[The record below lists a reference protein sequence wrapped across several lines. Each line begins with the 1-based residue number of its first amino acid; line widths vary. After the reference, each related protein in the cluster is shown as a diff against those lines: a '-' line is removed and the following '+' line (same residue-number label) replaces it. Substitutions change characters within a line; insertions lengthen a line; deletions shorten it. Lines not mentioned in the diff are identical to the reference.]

1 MLKCLLVA
9 LGLLAGLAGCTASDA
24 IVARQLTIV
33 DGAAFV
39 AENHARRQEVRRM
52 LYQMENE
59 LIAKCVDR
67 ARAEDITGEAGDAL
81 DIANKCF
88 AMLEEAYP
96 SLATIEL
103 LREGAA
109 DLDELRTRLDDPEPA
124 EPPTVTIN

>member
-1 MLKCLLVA
+1 MRLPAIVCTALLF
-9 LGLLAGLAGCTASDA
+9 GLFLTGCTASDA

-39 AENHARRQEVRRM
+39 AENHARRQEVRRL
-52 LYQMENE
+52 LYAMENE

-67 ARAEDITGEAGDAL
+67 ARAEDITGEPGDAL

-88 AMLEEAYP
+88 AMLDSAYP

-109 DLDELRTRLDDPEPA
+109 EIDELRARIKRAQAA
-124 EPPTVTIN
+124 E

>member
-1 MLKCLLVA
+1 MACTALLALLA
-9 LGLLAGLAGCTASDA
+9 LGGCTASDA
-24 IVARQLTIV
+24 IVARQLTLV
-33 DGAAFV
+33 DGAAYV

-88 AMLEEAYP
+88 AMLERAYP

-103 LREGAA
+103 LREGAET
-109 DLDELRTRLDDPEPA
+109 LDELRKRRKPMPEIQ
-124 EPPTVTIN
+124 PPTVFIE